1 MAPGPSA
8 TQGILLLLPLLPL
21 SQVTLG
27 SADGNCDPSD
37 QCPPQ
42 ARWSSL
48 WHVGLILLAILL
60 MLLCGVTA
68 SCVRFCCL
76 RKQAHT
82 QTHTPAAWQPC
93 DGTVIPM
100 DSDSPAHSTVT
111 SYSSVQYPLGMRL
124 PLYFGEPDPDSMVP
138 PTYSL
143 YPSEL
148 PPSYDEAVK
157 MIKAREEAA
166 APSEKTNSLP
176 EALELEITGEPQQ
189 SGSDAQRP

>member
-27 SADGNCDPSD
+27 TADGNCDPSD

-42 ARWSSL
+42 ARWSNL
-48 WHVGLILLAILL
+48 WHVGLTLLAIFL

-68 SCVRFCCL
+68 SCVRLCCL
-76 RKQAHT
+76 RKQPHT

-143 YPSEL
+143 YPTEL
-148 PPSYDEAVK
+148 PPSYDDVVK

-166 APSEKTNSLP
+166 APSERTNPLP
-176 EALELEITGEPQQ
+176 EASELETPGGPQE
-189 SGSDAQRP
+189 SGPTP